1 MRALFLGIFWLTVF
15 AATTG
20 LLAAEAKIVKVL
32 PHYVDEQGRH
42 ALSPSLYDR
51 DAYQA
56 FLRRNPQHQSALR
69 FDVQWKAKASKQ
81 PGLKLWAEVRGSN
94 SITPVQ
100 IEMPVNTTRRGARWS
115 ALKLEG
121 NDFRAL
127 GKPVAWRVSLRDG
140 DQIVTE
146 QKSFLW

>member
-1 MRALFLGIFWLTVF
+1 MRAPFLGIFWLTAF

-56 FLRRNPQHQSALR
+56 FLRRNPQQQSGLR

-140 DQIVTE
+140 DQIVAE